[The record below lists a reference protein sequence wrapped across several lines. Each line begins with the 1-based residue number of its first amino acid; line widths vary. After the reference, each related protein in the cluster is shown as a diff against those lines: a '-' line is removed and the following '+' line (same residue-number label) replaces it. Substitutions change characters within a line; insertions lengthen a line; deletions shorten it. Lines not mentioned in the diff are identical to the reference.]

1 MVNLFAND
9 GQRFYEVLTF
19 VPFIIGDPFVVIV
32 GVVHTI
38 WLLGPH
44 AALGMLVF
52 VVFYPVQYF
61 VSRLTGYFRTLSAT
75 DQRVRLMNELLQ
87 NIKLVKMNAWEQT
100 FSERIKGNSLFSVF
114 FFHRLNLSLVVLIL
128 FQLLERRKNIF

>member
-1 MVNLFAND
+1 MVNLLAND

-38 WLLGPH
+38 CLLGPH

-52 VVFYPVQYF
+52 VLFYPVQYL
-61 VSRLTGYFRTLSAT
+61 VSRLTGYFRRRTPICHRPACSTHERVATL
-75 DQRVRLMNELLQ
+75 
-87 NIKLVKMNAWEQT
+87 
-100 FSERIKGNSLFSVF
+100 
-114 FFHRLNLSLVVLIL
+114 H
-128 FQLLERRKNIF
+128 